1 METLNATTARSVGVW
16 RRWIARVTVSAFG
29 AMGVLLV
36 LGVVFPTPDVPCN
49 DVFFGDVTVS
59 ASCAGGG
66 PRFSGLTL
74 VGLGN
79 AESAL
84 VTAAMFLAMAVAVA
98 LAASE
103 LGTKATRWLPV
114 RFVVRLGAVGLLLA
128 AAGVVEGVFV
138 FSLVGVALL
147 GAAAT
152 LVLSSSGSRS
162 IAASA

>member
-114 RFVVRLGAVGLLLA
+114 RFVVRLVAAALGAVGLLLA

-152 LVLSSSGSRS
+152 LVLSSS
-162 IAASA
+162 A